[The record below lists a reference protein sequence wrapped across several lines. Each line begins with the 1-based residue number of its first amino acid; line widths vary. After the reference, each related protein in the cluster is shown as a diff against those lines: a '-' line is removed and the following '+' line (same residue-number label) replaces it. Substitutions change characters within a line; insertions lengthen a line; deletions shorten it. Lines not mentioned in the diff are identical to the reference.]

1 MLQARITC
9 ISRKILSIET
19 LTHIKYLTYI
29 SVILTAMLERRYYH
43 CFTGEETRVWGNLS
57 RLTLLDR
64 GHHPAHLSLAPGTL
78 ALGPSLGQ
86 KL

>member
-43 CFTGEETRVWGNLS
+43 CFTGEETRRV
-57 RLTLLDR
+57 T
-64 GHHPAHLSLAPGTL
+64 
-78 ALGPSLGQ
+78 
-86 KL
+86 